1 VGSMKGLFVLG
12 LLALA
17 AVVVQSQ
24 SDDLNFYKFSE
35 FIQKYG
41 KYYHT
46 KEEFAYR
53 FDAFKTNLLVIAA
66 NNEKNIA
73 AGGEAVFGV
82 GPFAD
87 MPAHEFA
94 QRLMKNLT
102 LPVPQEAEVPFVM
115 PNGDVDWRNQNAV
128 TAVKDQGQCG
138 SCWAFSATEATES
151 FGFLSKKYSLLTLSP
166 QQVTACTYNYNGC
179 NGGWPY
185 DGYNNGIIAR
195 KGIDLNADYPYDIPE
210 AGTCKFGPTGSA
222 DKPASNIVNYKSPA
236 KGQLATVLGST
247 GPPSICVAAE
257 SWQTYTGGILKI
269 CTGSVD
275 HCVQAVGY
283 ATSGSESYWIVR
295 NSWGASW
302 GEKGYIY
309 IDMTENNG
317 DLCYVQDYI
326 TYPTE

>member
-1 VGSMKGLFVLG
+1 MKCFLLLG

-17 AVVVQSQ
+17 AATQT
-24 SDDLNFYKFSE
+24 DDEAFYKFSQ
-35 FIQKYG
+35 FVQKYG

-53 FDAFKTNLLVIAA
+53 FDAFKTNLVKIAA

-73 AGGEAVFGV
+73 AGGEAVFGI

-102 LPVPQEAEVPFVM
+102 FPEPQEPEVPFEM
-115 PNGDVDWRNQNAV
+115 PNADVDWRNQNAV

-151 FGFLSKKYSLLTLSP
+151 FAFLSKKYSLLELSP
-166 QQVTACTYNYNGC
+166 QQVTACTYNYDGC

-185 DGYNNGIIAR
+185 DGYANGIIAR
-195 KGIDLNADYPYDIPE
+195 KGLDLGVDYPYNINQ
-210 AGTCKFGPTGSA
+210 AGTCKFGSGSA
-222 DKPASNIVNYKSPA
+222 DKPAANIVSYKSPA
-236 KGQLATVLGST
+236 KGQLQTVLGAN
-247 GPPSICVAAE
+247 GPPSVCVAAE
-257 SWQTYTGGILKI
+257 SWQTYTGGVLKV
-269 CTGSVD
+269 CTGGVD

-283 ATSGSESYWIVR
+283 STSGSSAYWIVR

-309 IDMTENNG
+309 LDMNVDSGNICHIQE
-317 DLCYVQDYI
+317 YI